1 MMRAIGCEPKIQVR
15 RVLEVTR
22 VEVLAGCPGTSM
34 DVHICQYSCVRSLAS
49 LKVKLKLLVEAGS

>member
-22 VEVLAGCPGTSM
+22 VGVLAGCPG
-34 DVHICQYSCVRSLAS
+34 S
-49 LKVKLKLLVEAGS
+49 LKVKLKLLVEAVSAS